1 MNAATLHA
9 WSSQVRLP
17 GQAVAPPG
25 PVDLTRTYLMH
36 HAFRRDLADFMAA
49 VAATPPD
56 EPVTWLHC
64 TAMRTAEV
72 NWDGPTRMMN
82 VLIPAHYVT
91 GIKPGPP
98 FQLGRRDFQGSGSVG
113 VFPPIHPPPDG
124 ALPLEEIEQTIVRF
138 LDPVLN

>member
-1 MNAATLHA
+1 MSMSDFA
-9 WSSQVRLP
+9 SSLPRPTPLSRAVLIWYQWGEQKFEIICTACSVRTFVWKDT
-17 GQAVAPPG
+17 G
-25 PVDLTRTYLMH
+25 
-36 HAFRRDLADFMAA
+36 
-49 VAATPPD
+49 

-72 NWDGPTRMMN
+72 NRDGPTRMMN

-91 GIKPGPP
+91 DIKPGPP
-98 FQLGRRDFQGSGSVG
+98 FQLGRRDSQGSGDVG